1 MIKLEVENKRTA
13 IIFWFFA
20 ICYMGIIFYFS
31 SLKGT
36 ALPKLPHGFDK
47 VIHAGIYAVLAFL
60 IFLSLKASGVR
71 RYVFLLSIVI
81 TTIYGISDEFHQL
94 YVPGRET
101 SIGDILAD
109 FIGASSGSYLAS
121 VASFKKP

>member
-1 MIKLEVENKRTA
+1 MIKPEGKNKRTA
-13 IIFWFFA
+13 IICWFFV

-36 ALPKLPHGFDK
+36 ALPELPQGFDK
-47 VIHAGIYAVLAFL
+47 ILHTGIYAVLAFL
-60 IFLSLKASGVR
+60 IFLSLKANGVR

-94 YVPGRET
+94 YVPGREA
-101 SIGDILAD
+101 SISDILAD

-121 VASFKKP
+121 AASLKKP

>member
-1 MIKLEVENKRTA
+1 MKTSEKNTLQTA

-36 ALPKLPHGFDK
+36 ALPELPQGFDK
-47 VIHAGIYAVLAFL
+47 IIHAGIYAVLAFL
-60 IFLSLKASGVR
+60 IFLSLNASGDR
-71 RYVFLLSIVI
+71 KYVFLLSIVI
-81 TTIYGISDEFHQL
+81 ATIYGVTDEFHQL

-101 SIGDILAD
+101 SIGDIIAD
-109 FIGASSGSYLAS
+109 FIGAFSGSYLAR
-121 VASFKKP
+121 VASLRRP

>member
-1 MIKLEVENKRTA
+1 MTKPEVENKRTA
-13 IIFWFFA
+13 IICWFFT

-36 ALPKLPHGFDK
+36 ALPELPQGFDK
-47 VIHAGIYAVLAFL
+47 IFHTGIYAGLAVL

-71 RYVFLLSIVI
+71 RYVFLLSVVI

-101 SIGDILAD
+101 SISDILVD
-109 FIGASSGSYLAS
+109 FIGAFSGSYLAS
-121 VASFKKP
+121 VASLKRP